1 MNDLIKMLP
10 IYYRR
15 SDFVNTIFKK
25 ITDFL
30 NNHALNDKDFFITTT
45 SKYDKFLENVGINPN
60 IAVDDETKRAMVIAR
75 LQGQQLFTINALK
88 ALIALFYNGSFTLSE
103 TKNKVIITFSED
115 EGLPGNIKQM
125 IAQINTQKPAHV
137 EILIKITYMT
147 WEQAAAQIGTWNK
160 AKTYTWGHTTQ
171 AKED

>member
-88 ALIALFYNGSFTLSE
+88 ALIALFYNGSFRIYELFPY
-103 TKNKVIITFSED
+103 I
-115 EGLPGNIKQM
+115 
-125 IAQINTQKPAHV
+125 
-137 EILIKITYMT
+137 
-147 WEQAAAQIGTWNK
+147 
-160 AKTYTWGHTTQ
+160 
-171 AKED
+171 